1 MEREKIREIYDSVC
15 KVMTNIEV
23 SQYTHETSEEL
34 VEDAYDTLMEV
45 YKYFVEEFD
54 F

>member
-15 KVMTNIEV
+15 QVLTKME
-23 SQYTHETSEEL
+23 THETNETNEEL
-34 VEDAYDTLMEV
+34 IEDAYNALIEV
-45 YKYFVEEFD
+45 YNYFVEEFD

>member
-15 KVMTNIEV
+15 KVLTDMETYETNETNEELIEDAFNALIEV
-23 SQYTHETSEEL
+23 YN
-34 VEDAYDTLMEV
+34 
-45 YKYFVEEFD
+45 YFVEEFD

>member
-15 KVMTNIEV
+15 KAMTEIELEEYT
-23 SQYTHETSEEL
+23 SQPKEEL
-34 VEDAYDTLMEV
+34 IEDAYNALMEV
-45 YKYFVEEFD
+45 YTYFVEEFD